1 MFLDAEGQRLMA
13 ERNMGGPPAPVQ
25 LLGPPRPSS
34 ADGQQAAAL
43 LAPMQ
48 TNRQARM
55 VLGVVAQYLQQ
66 GYQVAGTVPS
76 FISPIDG
83 TSIASKAMVSLLDT
97 DNRYAMRVYAG
108 LPDNDAPVSP
118 LDRKKVTLAV
128 TQALSSTRLVST
140 VAADLNRG
148 LVGALIDMFKEGVQ
162 KVVSAAAH
170 NPLAALKWVGIG
182 VVVLVGLFVAGK
194 LVHTIVLG
202 SAGLGGAGQRGGD
215 DALLEAEE
223 AAIALMGARLR
234 KPPRKR

>member
-1 MFLDAEGQRLMA
+1 MYLDDAGQQLMA
-13 ERNMGGPPAPVQ
+13 ERNGEHTNAAVQ
-25 LLGPPRPSS
+25 LLGPPKPTG

-66 GYQVAGTVPS
+66 GYQTAATVPS

-83 TSIASKAMVSLLDT
+83 TTIASKAMVSLLDT

-108 LPDNDAPVSP
+108 LPNNDAPVTP
-118 LDRKKVTLAV
+118 LNRQKVTLAV
-128 TQALSSTRLVST
+128 TQALSSTKLVST
-140 VAADLNRG
+140 EAADLNRG
-148 LVGALIDMFKEGVQ
+148 LVGSLIDLFKEGVQ
-162 KVVSAAAH
+162 KLVNDAAH
-170 NPLAALKWVGIG
+170 NPLAALKWVGVG
-182 VVVLVGLFVAGK
+182 VAVLVGLFIAGK

-202 SAGLGGAGQRGGD
+202 GSGREAGG

-223 AAIALMGARLR
+223 AAIALMGAKLR
-234 KPPRKR
+234 KPRRAR

>member
-13 ERNMGGPPAPVQ
+13 ERNGEHANASVQ
-25 LLGPPRPSS
+25 LLGPPKPTS

-83 TSIASKAMVSLLDT
+83 TTIASKAMVSLLDT
-97 DNRYAMRVYAG
+97 DNHYAMRVYAG
-108 LPDNDAPVSP
+108 LPDNDAPVTP
-118 LDRKKVTLAV
+118 LNRQKVTLAV
-128 TQALSSTRLVST
+128 TQALSSTKLVST
-140 VAADLNRG
+140 EAADLNRG
-148 LVGALIDMFKEGVQ
+148 LTGALIDMFKEGVQ
-162 KVVSAAAH
+162 KLATAAVH
-170 NPLAALKWVGIG
+170 NPLKAIGIG
-182 VVVLVGLFVAGK
+182 VAVLVGLFIAGK
-194 LVHTIVLG
+194 LVHTIM
-202 SAGLGGAGQRGGD
+202 LGGAGRAAEG

-223 AAIALMGARLR
+223 AAIALMGARLH
-234 KPPRKR
+234 KPRRKR